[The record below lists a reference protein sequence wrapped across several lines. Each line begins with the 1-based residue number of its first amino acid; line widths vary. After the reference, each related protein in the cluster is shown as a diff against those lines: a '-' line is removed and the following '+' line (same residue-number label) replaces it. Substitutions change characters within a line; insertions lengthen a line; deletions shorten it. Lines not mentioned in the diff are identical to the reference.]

1 MSNESASFRIPLET
15 PSRDYNHEYMLRL
28 INQLRLNFANINT
41 SRETNNPIE
50 AMDWFIS

>member
-1 MSNESASFRIPLET
+1 MSNESASFRIPLEM
-15 PSRDYNHEYMLRL
+15 PSRDYNHGYMLRL